1 MAYPPP
7 QKLSSRDI
15 FPDDFGGEILQDEI
29 EPPRKISKME
39 VESPVNL
46 FNKNYRSGMNLWDS
60 HLPKYDVS
68 DSTETAQSQVEIV
81 QKILALPCKDESKTV
96 FEQGE
101 LLFVDKTAGKTPV
114 RSNFT
119 DTRMT
124 PNTVKTLHKFSDI
137 TKAVGIDLET
147 FQNDYNPLGF
157 SFVYV
162 DRLDPQY
169 KYTSQMVSYTCGGLC
184 DVLNVWNVNLA
195 PGMNLFLV
203 VQVDPDHPTKIKIV
217 PYAGLKH
224 PRDEPNAA
232 WIKPGEKFLCLDI
245 GTVCATNSRRALYED
260 SYSKNTTSV
269 NLDPRQ
275 AHITGNMLRVKVNP
289 LQWEYFDI
297 NAPDAQVAGNV
308 MSSAQASVPL
318 SSAQASVPM
327 PVKENRETRPNF
339 GESMFT
345 RPPPMKKVKKTAS
358 GAGGD

>member
-81 QKILALPCKDESKTV
+81 QKILALPCKGAYKKV

-101 LLFVDKTAGKTPV
+101 LLFVDKTAGTTPV

-124 PNTVKTLHKFSDI
+124 PNTVKTLHEFSDI
-137 TKAVGIDLET
+137 TKDEKTLLKK

-184 DVLNVWNVNLA
+184 DVLNVWNVTIA

-203 VQVDPDHPTKIKIV
+203 VQVNLADLEKIKIV

-224 PRDEPNAA
+224 PRDEPKAVWNRA
-232 WIKPGEKFLCLDI
+232 GEFLCLDI

-260 SYSKNTTSV
+260 SYNKNTT
-269 NLDPRQ
+269 NADLDPRQ

-289 LQWEYFDI
+289 LQWEYFNIDG
-297 NAPDAQVAGNV
+297 PMMQVAGNV
-308 MSSAQASVPL
+308 M

-345 RPPPMKKVKKTAS
+345 KPPPMKKVKKTAS

>member
-81 QKILALPCKDESKTV
+81 QKILALPCKGEYKSV

-101 LLFVDKTAGKTPV
+101 LLFVDKTAGTTPV

-124 PNTVKTLHKFSDI
+124 PNTVKTLHGFSNI
-137 TKAVGIDLET
+137 TINMRILLKK

-162 DRLDPQY
+162 DRSDPQY

-203 VQVDPDHPTKIKIV
+203 VQVDPDDDKKIKIV

-224 PRDEPNAA
+224 PRDEPDAKWNDG
-232 WIKPGEKFLCLDI
+232 GEFLCLDI

-260 SYSKNTTSV
+260 SYNQKTSV

-289 LQWEYFDI
+289 LQWEYFNIDVP
-297 NAPDAQVAGNV
+297 NEQVAGNV

-345 RPPPMKKVKKTAS
+345 KPPMKKVKKTAS

>member
-81 QKILALPCKDESKTV
+81 QKILALPCKNEYKCV

-101 LLFVDKTAGKTPV
+101 LLFVDKTAGTTPV

-124 PNTVKTLHKFSDI
+124 PNTVKTLHEFSNI
-137 TKAVGIDLET
+137 TKDRGTPLKK
-147 FQNDYNPLGF
+147 FQNQYNPLGF

-203 VQVDPDHPTKIKIV
+203 VQVATDPTKIKIV

-224 PRDEPNAA
+224 PRDEPKADWNDA
-232 WIKPGEKFLCLDI
+232 GEFLCLDI

-260 SYSKNTTSV
+260 SYHKSTTSV
-269 NLDPRQ
+269 DLDPRQ
-275 AHITGNMLRVKVNP
+275 AHITGNM
-289 LQWEYFDI
+289 F
-297 NAPDAQVAGNV
+297 G
-308 MSSAQASVPL
+308 MSTSHLA
-318 SSAQASVPM
+318 
-327 PVKENRETRPNF
+327 
-339 GESMFT
+339 
-345 RPPPMKKVKKTAS
+345 
-358 GAGGD
+358 